1 MSEQLKANINFY
13 IGISVILLQGVGSV
27 YYYGQQQQRTQD
39 ELIRVSQQLTKLDK
53 QYELVASLS
62 LDVALL
68 KASQLTLSEKLIELR
83 TEELPPKALENLGN
97 VFAVDLMITAIQRP
111 TLLRDLSDVLAREKI
126 NVTAVNTVART
137 HRVQLHFT
145 VEIRDAANLHV
156 IIHRLSEVNGVSAV
170 IRG

>member
-83 TEELPPKALENLGN
+83 TEVKHAKGN
-97 VFAVDLMITAIQRP
+97 
-111 TLLRDLSDVLAREKI
+111 
-126 NVTAVNTVART
+126 
-137 HRVQLHFT
+137 
-145 VEIRDAANLHV
+145 
-156 IIHRLSEVNGVSAV
+156 
-170 IRG
+170 

>member
-13 IGISVILLQGVGSV
+13 IGLSVIMLQGVGSV

-39 ELIRVSQQLTKLDK
+39 ELIRVSHQLTKLDK

-83 TEELPPKALENLGN
+83 TEVKHVKGN
-97 VFAVDLMITAIQRP
+97 
-111 TLLRDLSDVLAREKI
+111 
-126 NVTAVNTVART
+126 
-137 HRVQLHFT
+137 
-145 VEIRDAANLHV
+145 
-156 IIHRLSEVNGVSAV
+156 
-170 IRG
+170 

>member
-13 IGISVILLQGVGSV
+13 IGLSVILLQGVGSV

-39 ELIRVSQQLTKLDK
+39 ELVRVSQQLTKLDK

-83 TEELPPKALENLGN
+83 
-97 VFAVDLMITAIQRP
+97 
-111 TLLRDLSDVLAREKI
+111 
-126 NVTAVNTVART
+126 
-137 HRVQLHFT
+137 
-145 VEIRDAANLHV
+145 
-156 IIHRLSEVNGVSAV
+156 SEVKHAKGN
-170 IRG
+170 

>member
-39 ELIRVSQQLTKLDK
+39 ELIRVSHQLTKLDK

-83 TEELPPKALENLGN
+83 TEVKHAKGN
-97 VFAVDLMITAIQRP
+97 
-111 TLLRDLSDVLAREKI
+111 
-126 NVTAVNTVART
+126 
-137 HRVQLHFT
+137 
-145 VEIRDAANLHV
+145 
-156 IIHRLSEVNGVSAV
+156 
-170 IRG
+170 

>member
-13 IGISVILLQGVGSV
+13 IGLSVILLQGVGSV

-39 ELIRVSQQLTKLDK
+39 ELSRVSHQLTKLDK

-83 TEELPPKALENLGN
+83 TEVKHAKGN
-97 VFAVDLMITAIQRP
+97 
-111 TLLRDLSDVLAREKI
+111 
-126 NVTAVNTVART
+126 
-137 HRVQLHFT
+137 
-145 VEIRDAANLHV
+145 
-156 IIHRLSEVNGVSAV
+156 
-170 IRG
+170 

>member
-13 IGISVILLQGVGSV
+13 IGLSVILLQGVGSV

-39 ELIRVSQQLTKLDK
+39 ELIRVSHQLAKLDK

-83 TEELPPKALENLGN
+83 TEVKHAKGN
-97 VFAVDLMITAIQRP
+97 
-111 TLLRDLSDVLAREKI
+111 
-126 NVTAVNTVART
+126 
-137 HRVQLHFT
+137 
-145 VEIRDAANLHV
+145 
-156 IIHRLSEVNGVSAV
+156 
-170 IRG
+170 

>member
-13 IGISVILLQGVGSV
+13 IGLSVILLQGVGSV

-39 ELIRVSQQLTKLDK
+39 ELVRVSQQLTKLDK

-83 TEELPPKALENLGN
+83 TEVKHAKGN
-97 VFAVDLMITAIQRP
+97 
-111 TLLRDLSDVLAREKI
+111 
-126 NVTAVNTVART
+126 
-137 HRVQLHFT
+137 
-145 VEIRDAANLHV
+145 
-156 IIHRLSEVNGVSAV
+156 
-170 IRG
+170 

>member
-13 IGISVILLQGVGSV
+13 IGLAVIMLQGVGSV

-39 ELIRVSQQLTKLDK
+39 ELIRVSHQLTKLDK

-83 TEELPPKALENLGN
+83 TEVKHAKGN
-97 VFAVDLMITAIQRP
+97 
-111 TLLRDLSDVLAREKI
+111 
-126 NVTAVNTVART
+126 
-137 HRVQLHFT
+137 
-145 VEIRDAANLHV
+145 
-156 IIHRLSEVNGVSAV
+156 
-170 IRG
+170 

>member
-1 MSEQLKANINFY
+1 MPEQLKANINFY
-13 IGISVILLQGVGSV
+13 IGLSVIMLQGVGSV

-83 TEELPPKALENLGN
+83 TEVKHAKGN
-97 VFAVDLMITAIQRP
+97 
-111 TLLRDLSDVLAREKI
+111 
-126 NVTAVNTVART
+126 
-137 HRVQLHFT
+137 
-145 VEIRDAANLHV
+145 
-156 IIHRLSEVNGVSAV
+156 
-170 IRG
+170 

>member
-13 IGISVILLQGVGSV
+13 IGISVILLQGLGSV

-83 TEELPPKALENLGN
+83 TEVKHAKGN
-97 VFAVDLMITAIQRP
+97 
-111 TLLRDLSDVLAREKI
+111 
-126 NVTAVNTVART
+126 
-137 HRVQLHFT
+137 
-145 VEIRDAANLHV
+145 
-156 IIHRLSEVNGVSAV
+156 
-170 IRG
+170 

>member
-13 IGISVILLQGVGSV
+13 IGLSVVLLQGVGSV

-39 ELIRVSQQLTKLDK
+39 ELIRVSQQLAKLDK

-83 TEELPPKALENLGN
+83 TEVKHAKGN
-97 VFAVDLMITAIQRP
+97 
-111 TLLRDLSDVLAREKI
+111 
-126 NVTAVNTVART
+126 
-137 HRVQLHFT
+137 
-145 VEIRDAANLHV
+145 
-156 IIHRLSEVNGVSAV
+156 
-170 IRG
+170 

>member
-13 IGISVILLQGVGSV
+13 IGLSVILLQGVGSV

-39 ELIRVSQQLTKLDK
+39 ELIRVSHQLTKLDK

-83 TEELPPKALENLGN
+83 TEVKHAKGN
-97 VFAVDLMITAIQRP
+97 
-111 TLLRDLSDVLAREKI
+111 
-126 NVTAVNTVART
+126 
-137 HRVQLHFT
+137 
-145 VEIRDAANLHV
+145 
-156 IIHRLSEVNGVSAV
+156 
-170 IRG
+170 

>member
-1 MSEQLKANINFY
+1 M
-13 IGISVILLQGVGSV
+13 

-83 TEELPPKALENLGN
+83 TEVKHVKGN
-97 VFAVDLMITAIQRP
+97 
-111 TLLRDLSDVLAREKI
+111 
-126 NVTAVNTVART
+126 
-137 HRVQLHFT
+137 
-145 VEIRDAANLHV
+145 
-156 IIHRLSEVNGVSAV
+156 
-170 IRG
+170 

>member
-13 IGISVILLQGVGSV
+13 IGLSVILLQGVGSV

-39 ELIRVSQQLTKLDK
+39 ELIRVSHQLTKLDK

-83 TEELPPKALENLGN
+83 TEVKQAKGN
-97 VFAVDLMITAIQRP
+97 
-111 TLLRDLSDVLAREKI
+111 
-126 NVTAVNTVART
+126 
-137 HRVQLHFT
+137 
-145 VEIRDAANLHV
+145 
-156 IIHRLSEVNGVSAV
+156 
-170 IRG
+170 

>member
-13 IGISVILLQGVGSV
+13 IGLSVILLQGIGSV

-39 ELIRVSQQLTKLDK
+39 ELIRVSQQLAKLDK

-83 TEELPPKALENLGN
+83 TEVKHAKGN
-97 VFAVDLMITAIQRP
+97 
-111 TLLRDLSDVLAREKI
+111 
-126 NVTAVNTVART
+126 
-137 HRVQLHFT
+137 
-145 VEIRDAANLHV
+145 
-156 IIHRLSEVNGVSAV
+156 
-170 IRG
+170 

>member
-68 KASQLTLSEKLIELR
+68 KASQLTLSEKLLELR
-83 TEELPPKALENLGN
+83 TEVKHAKGN
-97 VFAVDLMITAIQRP
+97 
-111 TLLRDLSDVLAREKI
+111 
-126 NVTAVNTVART
+126 
-137 HRVQLHFT
+137 
-145 VEIRDAANLHV
+145 
-156 IIHRLSEVNGVSAV
+156 
-170 IRG
+170 

>member
-68 KASQLTLSEKLIELR
+68 KAAQLTLSEKLIELR
-83 TEELPPKALENLGN
+83 TEVKHAKGN
-97 VFAVDLMITAIQRP
+97 
-111 TLLRDLSDVLAREKI
+111 
-126 NVTAVNTVART
+126 
-137 HRVQLHFT
+137 
-145 VEIRDAANLHV
+145 
-156 IIHRLSEVNGVSAV
+156 
-170 IRG
+170 

>member
-83 TEELPPKALENLGN
+83 TEVKHVKGN
-97 VFAVDLMITAIQRP
+97 
-111 TLLRDLSDVLAREKI
+111 
-126 NVTAVNTVART
+126 
-137 HRVQLHFT
+137 
-145 VEIRDAANLHV
+145 
-156 IIHRLSEVNGVSAV
+156 
-170 IRG
+170 

>member
-13 IGISVILLQGVGSV
+13 IGLSVILLQGIGSV

-39 ELIRVSQQLTKLDK
+39 ELIRVSHQLTKLDK

-83 TEELPPKALENLGN
+83 AEVKQAKGN
-97 VFAVDLMITAIQRP
+97 
-111 TLLRDLSDVLAREKI
+111 
-126 NVTAVNTVART
+126 
-137 HRVQLHFT
+137 
-145 VEIRDAANLHV
+145 
-156 IIHRLSEVNGVSAV
+156 
-170 IRG
+170 

>member
-27 YYYGQQQQRTQD
+27 YYYGQQQQQTQD
-39 ELIRVSQQLTKLDK
+39 ELIRVSQQLAKLDK

-83 TEELPPKALENLGN
+83 TEVKHAKGN
-97 VFAVDLMITAIQRP
+97 
-111 TLLRDLSDVLAREKI
+111 
-126 NVTAVNTVART
+126 
-137 HRVQLHFT
+137 
-145 VEIRDAANLHV
+145 
-156 IIHRLSEVNGVSAV
+156 
-170 IRG
+170 

>member
-53 QYELVASLS
+53 QYELVVSLS

-83 TEELPPKALENLGN
+83 TEVKHAKGN
-97 VFAVDLMITAIQRP
+97 
-111 TLLRDLSDVLAREKI
+111 
-126 NVTAVNTVART
+126 
-137 HRVQLHFT
+137 
-145 VEIRDAANLHV
+145 
-156 IIHRLSEVNGVSAV
+156 
-170 IRG
+170 

>member
-13 IGISVILLQGVGSV
+13 IGLSVVLLQGIGSV

-83 TEELPPKALENLGN
+83 TEVKHAKGN
-97 VFAVDLMITAIQRP
+97 
-111 TLLRDLSDVLAREKI
+111 
-126 NVTAVNTVART
+126 
-137 HRVQLHFT
+137 
-145 VEIRDAANLHV
+145 
-156 IIHRLSEVNGVSAV
+156 
-170 IRG
+170 

>member
-13 IGISVILLQGVGSV
+13 IGLSVILLQGVGSV

-39 ELIRVSQQLTKLDK
+39 ELVRVSQQLAKLDK

-83 TEELPPKALENLGN
+83 
-97 VFAVDLMITAIQRP
+97 
-111 TLLRDLSDVLAREKI
+111 
-126 NVTAVNTVART
+126 
-137 HRVQLHFT
+137 
-145 VEIRDAANLHV
+145 
-156 IIHRLSEVNGVSAV
+156 SEVKHAKGN
-170 IRG
+170 

>member
-13 IGISVILLQGVGSV
+13 IGLSVVLLQGVGSV

-68 KASQLTLSEKLIELR
+68 KASQLTLNEKLLELR
-83 TEELPPKALENLGN
+83 TEVKHAKGN
-97 VFAVDLMITAIQRP
+97 
-111 TLLRDLSDVLAREKI
+111 
-126 NVTAVNTVART
+126 
-137 HRVQLHFT
+137 
-145 VEIRDAANLHV
+145 
-156 IIHRLSEVNGVSAV
+156 
-170 IRG
+170 

>member
-13 IGISVILLQGVGSV
+13 IGLSVVLLQGVGSV

-39 ELIRVSQQLTKLDK
+39 ELIRVSHQLTKLDK

-83 TEELPPKALENLGN
+83 TEVKHAKGN
-97 VFAVDLMITAIQRP
+97 
-111 TLLRDLSDVLAREKI
+111 
-126 NVTAVNTVART
+126 
-137 HRVQLHFT
+137 
-145 VEIRDAANLHV
+145 
-156 IIHRLSEVNGVSAV
+156 
-170 IRG
+170 

>member
-1 MSEQLKANINFY
+1 MSEQLKAHINFY
-13 IGISVILLQGVGSV
+13 IGLSVILLQGVGSV

-83 TEELPPKALENLGN
+83 TEVKHAKGN
-97 VFAVDLMITAIQRP
+97 
-111 TLLRDLSDVLAREKI
+111 
-126 NVTAVNTVART
+126 
-137 HRVQLHFT
+137 
-145 VEIRDAANLHV
+145 
-156 IIHRLSEVNGVSAV
+156 
-170 IRG
+170 

>member
-39 ELIRVSQQLTKLDK
+39 ELIRVSQQLAKLDK

-83 TEELPPKALENLGN
+83 TEVKHAKGN
-97 VFAVDLMITAIQRP
+97 
-111 TLLRDLSDVLAREKI
+111 
-126 NVTAVNTVART
+126 
-137 HRVQLHFT
+137 
-145 VEIRDAANLHV
+145 
-156 IIHRLSEVNGVSAV
+156 
-170 IRG
+170 

>member
-13 IGISVILLQGVGSV
+13 IGLSVILLQGVGSV

-39 ELIRVSQQLTKLDK
+39 ELVRVSQQLTKLDK

-83 TEELPPKALENLGN
+83 TEVKQAKGN
-97 VFAVDLMITAIQRP
+97 
-111 TLLRDLSDVLAREKI
+111 
-126 NVTAVNTVART
+126 
-137 HRVQLHFT
+137 
-145 VEIRDAANLHV
+145 
-156 IIHRLSEVNGVSAV
+156 
-170 IRG
+170 